1 MIFLGILEQ
10 KWQDI
15 HIHKIFWEQNLF
27 KNWKNLNF
35 GLKKKN
41 LVMKLSIY
49 IFFPCNFTINL
60 HVQIMAIFLP
70 IVFPELEIF
79 LITE

>member
-1 MIFLGILEQ
+1 MIFLGVLEQ

-15 HIHKIFWEQNLF
+15 HIHKIFWDKIF
-27 KNWKNLNF
+27 
-35 GLKKKN
+35 LKIEKVWTLALRKKN

-60 HVQIMAIFLP
+60 HVQIMVIFLP
-70 IVFPELEIF
+70 IVFPEIEIF